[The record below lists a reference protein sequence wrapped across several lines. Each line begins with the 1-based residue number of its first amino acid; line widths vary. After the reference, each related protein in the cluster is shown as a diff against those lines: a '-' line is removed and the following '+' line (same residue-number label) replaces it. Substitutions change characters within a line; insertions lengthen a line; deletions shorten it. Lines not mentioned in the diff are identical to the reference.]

1 MFEAIKTD
9 RLILRPFV
17 PKDAPRVIEILGNYA
32 VSKWLSSVPHP
43 FSAQDLKIFD
53 PDSPRAWPNFMAVA
67 LGDHLIGAVNNHP
80 HLGYW
85 FAPATHGNGYATE
98 AVKAVCDFV
107 FRSQKRAELLS
118 GYYADNAASERVL
131 QKCGFRE
138 THRGPQ
144 YSRARNETRP
154 HVWVRLSADQ
164 WGAMV

>member
-1 MFEAIKTD
+1 MCEVIKTD
-9 RLILRPFV
+9 RLTLRPFV

-53 PDSPRAWPNFMAVA
+53 PDSPCVWPNFMAVA
-67 LGDHLIGAVNNHP
+67 LGDTLIGAVNNKP
-80 HLGYW
+80 QLGYW
-85 FAPATHGNGYATE
+85 FAPEAHGNGYATE

-107 FRSQKRAELLS
+107 VHSQKRAELLS

-144 YSRARNETRP
+144 FSRARNETRP
-154 HVWVRLSADQ
+154 HVWVRQTAEH
-164 WGAMV
+164 WGARS

>member
-1 MFEAIKTD
+1 MCEVIKTD
-9 RLILRPFV
+9 RLTLRPFV

-53 PDSPRAWPNFMAVA
+53 PDSPCVWPNFMAVA
-67 LGDHLIGAVNNHP
+67 LGDTLIGAVNNKP
-80 HLGYW
+80 QLGYW
-85 FAPATHGNGYATE
+85 FAPEAHGNGYATE

-107 FRSQKRAELLS
+107 VHSQKRAELLS

-144 YSRARNETRP
+144 ISRARNETRP
-154 HVWVRLSADQ
+154 HVWVRQTAEH
-164 WGAMV
+164 WGARS